1 MCLRPQEQAGSL
13 AACSS
18 WGREPV
24 PCASLGLT
32 GTAAGGAA
40 LLHVSSFSLCGYC
53 SGVEKG
59 CCCAPP
65 CSAAGGMGLDLMVP
79 DAIEATHHR
88 ALSHHP
94 QATCRLAQ
102 WPAKCPK
109 PHCWTPSHHL
119 TTDTTFGA
127 VRASQLLGHK
137 DRSNHQA
144 REPIPGEGHPTSHPL
159 TNSFCPGQFAAGLFL
174 RIFYFFFNKQTQTS
188 FPYLP
193 FEKSCSCYGNGLIS
207 MGGAS
212 QCQPK
217 LPVAPS

>member
-1 MCLRPQEQAGSL
+1 M
-13 AACSS
+13 
-18 WGREPV
+18 

-65 CSAAGGMGLDLMVP
+65 CSAAGGTRLDLMVP
-79 DAIEATHHR
+79 NAIEATHHR

-94 QATCRLAQ
+94 QATFRLAQ

-109 PHCWTPSHHL
+109 PHCWAPSHHL

-144 REPIPGEGHPTSHPL
+144 REPIPSEGHPTSHPL
-159 TNSFCPGQFAAGLFL
+159 TNSFRPGAVCSWVVFTHFL
-174 RIFYFFFNKQTQTS
+174 NKQTQTHL
-188 FPYLP
+188 FP
-193 FEKSCSCYGNGLIS
+193 IS
-207 MGGAS
+207 PLKNPVVAMEMVSSVWEEHRSAS
-212 QCQPK
+212 QNSPW
-217 LPVAPS
+217 LPVDTTA